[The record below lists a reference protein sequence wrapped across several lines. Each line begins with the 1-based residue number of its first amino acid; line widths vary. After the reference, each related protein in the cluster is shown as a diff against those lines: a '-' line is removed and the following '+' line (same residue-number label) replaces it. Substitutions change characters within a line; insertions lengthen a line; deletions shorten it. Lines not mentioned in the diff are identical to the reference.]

1 MIVKNQQLT
10 ECVKV
15 VAYFSLNAKLSQG
28 NYFYLSWLRDLEFE
42 RKKSLNTRDFSMWS
56 ILLSI
61 SLRRK
66 QGKAWLLWGN
76 SKFAVKK
83 KLCNYSIFFSS
94 AKEVQS
100 WEGGWSLRE
109 KRAALLGEAP
119 FPGPAPSPH
128 LAPIT
133 ALFNFCWQLK
143 FRGCLVCLVVDVSST
158 LYTKGEAN
166 TGTGAQRWGRAL
178 AAKTNIWFTLGASKL
193 KMGGKLGTSEIIGQ
207 DKCLSTLILSV
218 RFWAKKQIHHCPQ
231 STQLS
236 SVSSKRPH
244 STSWVWGTR
253 NQVYKW

>member
-1 MIVKNQQLT
+1 M
-10 ECVKV
+10 
-15 VAYFSLNAKLSQG
+15 AKLSSEQNVWRLWHIFFSECQAFSG
-28 NYFYLSWLRDLEFE
+28 QLHFYPSWLWDIEFE
-42 RKKSLNTRDFSMWS
+42 TKKSLNTRDFPMWS

-83 KLCNYSIFFSS
+83 ITQLLNFFSY
-94 AKEVQS
+94 AKEAGS
-100 WEGGWSLRE
+100 WEGGWFLRE

-166 TGTGAQRWGRAL
+166 TGTGAQG
-178 AAKTNIWFTLGASKL
+178 
-193 KMGGKLGTSEIIGQ
+193 
-207 DKCLSTLILSV
+207 
-218 RFWAKKQIHHCPQ
+218 
-231 STQLS
+231 
-236 SVSSKRPH
+236 
-244 STSWVWGTR
+244 
-253 NQVYKW
+253 